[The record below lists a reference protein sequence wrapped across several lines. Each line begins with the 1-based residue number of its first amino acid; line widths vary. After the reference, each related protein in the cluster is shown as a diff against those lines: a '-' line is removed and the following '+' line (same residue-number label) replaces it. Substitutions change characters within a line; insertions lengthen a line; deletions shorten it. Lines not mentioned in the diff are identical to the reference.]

1 MYKNISKRQ
10 KYNVVDFFIITFF
23 FNFGLK
29 LFQKIKKKIKNV
41 KTNKTW
47 ITDENDSI
55 DLKSKLFQRKK
66 MPHKQYYLGSEKE
79 NKIVLKNNT
88 D

>member
-1 MYKNISKRQ
+1 MYKNIFKRQ

-23 FNFGLK
+23 LTLDWKFFKK
-29 LFQKIKKKIKNV
+29 LKKKIKNV

-55 DLKSKLFQRKK
+55 DLKSKLFQRKSA
-66 MPHKQYYLGSEKE
+66 P
-79 NKIVLKNNT
+79 
-88 D
+88 

>member
-1 MYKNISKRQ
+1 MYKNIFKRQ

-23 FNFGLK
+23 LTLDWNFFKK
-29 LFQKIKKKIKNV
+29 LKKKIKNV

>member
-1 MYKNISKRQ
+1 MYKNIFKRQ

-23 FNFGLK
+23 LTLDWNFFKK
-29 LFQKIKKKIKNV
+29 LKKKIKNV

-55 DLKSKLFQRKK
+55 DLKSKLFQRKSA
-66 MPHKQYYLGSEKE
+66 P
-79 NKIVLKNNT
+79 
-88 D
+88 

>member
-1 MYKNISKRQ
+1 MYKNIFKKQ
-10 KYNVVDFFIITFF
+10 KYNVVDFFIIAFF
-23 FNFGLK
+23 LTLDWNFFKK
-29 LFQKIKKKIKNV
+29 LKKKIKNV

-66 MPHKQYYLGSEKE
+66 CP
-79 NKIVLKNNT
+79 INNIT
-88 D
+88 